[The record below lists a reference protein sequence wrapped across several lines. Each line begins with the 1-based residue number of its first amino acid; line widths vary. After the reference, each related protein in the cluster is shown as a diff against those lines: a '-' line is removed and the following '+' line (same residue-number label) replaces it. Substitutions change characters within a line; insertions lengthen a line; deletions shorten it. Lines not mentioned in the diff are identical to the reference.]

1 MVVATRLGWHGNSFA
16 LQQKNLR
23 PDQSK
28 TDLMID
34 MSVRQHFL
42 AQSGKLEEWREL
54 ACYAESNSRA
64 CFAIS
69 AALAAPLLR
78 LLDRQ
83 GGGFHLFGQS
93 SRGKTTFL
101 MLAGSVWGDGGT
113 EGFVRNWR
121 MTENGAE
128 ATLADHSDLLLPLD
142 EMTAAT
148 PDLISS
154 VNYLF
159 ANGYGKSRA
168 RRDGSARAALQTR
181 IIVLSSGEQATTHQ
195 LGTGR
200 SGTRMTGGHAVR
212 SQDRTLVSGSPTH
225 STHAG

>member
-1 MVVATRLGWHGNSFA
+1 MFCYQCS
-16 LQQKNLR
+16 
-23 PDQSK
+23 
-28 TDLMID
+28 
-34 MSVRQHFL
+34 
-42 AQSGKLEEWREL
+42 
-54 ACYAESNSRA
+54 ACP
-64 CFAIS
+64 
-69 AALAAPLLR
+69 PLLR

-83 GGGFHLFGQS
+83 GGGFHLFRQS

-101 MLAGSVWGDGGT
+101 MLAGSVWGGGGT

-159 ANGYGKSRA
+159 ANGHGKSRA

-181 IIVLSSGEQATTHQ
+181 IIALSSEEQATAHQ
-195 LGTGR
+195 PGTGR
-200 SGTRMTGGHAVR
+200 SGTRMTGGQAVR
-212 SQDRTLVSGSPTH
+212 TQDRALVSGSPTH